1 MDDSR
6 IIVELQSILQT
17 TGGGGTQQPGGTPI
31 PSGAHRTLNQGS
43 SSNAFMAGISAQLM
57 VSSVSRIISAFGNTE
72 LASGIQQGAEWA
84 FLLGRAAAMDPTA
97 IVTAMF
103 KGLAELIKLIKGDI
117 EKKKEIAKSYNELD
131 VIKMMSGQ
139 LTIGYNTEISYS
151 KYGRLKLTEK
161 K

>member
-1 MDDSR
+1 
-6 IIVELQSILQT
+6 
-17 TGGGGTQQPGGTPI
+17 
-31 PSGAHRTLNQGS
+31 
-43 SSNAFMAGISAQLM
+43 MAGISAQLM

-84 FLLGRAAAMDPTA
+84 FLLGRAASMDPTA